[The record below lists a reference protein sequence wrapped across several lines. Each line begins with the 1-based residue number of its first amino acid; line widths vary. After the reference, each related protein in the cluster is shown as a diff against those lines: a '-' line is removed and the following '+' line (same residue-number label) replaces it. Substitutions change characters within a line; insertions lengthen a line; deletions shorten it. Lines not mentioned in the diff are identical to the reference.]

1 MDKEMRRILL
11 VDDDRLVL
19 ATLAS
24 GIEASGYTVAKAD
37 SGEKALAMVE
47 SFNPHLA
54 VMDICLPGITGIET
68 ARRIRA
74 QSDIPVIF
82 LSAYDD
88 PDAVRESI
96 TLGGM
101 TYLMK
106 PISVKQLVPA
116 IENAIARAKDIRTL
130 ISSEENLTAA
140 LKQNRETSI
149 AIGLLMER
157 HQLSAEAAFDLLRTH
172 ARNTR
177 TKTSE
182 VANALLAG
190 TLKL

>member
-1 MDKEMRRILL
+1 MDKDMRRILL

-24 GIEASGYTVAKAD
+24 GIEASGYTVAKSA
-37 SGEKALAMVE
+37 SGEEALAMVD
-47 SFNPHLA
+47 SFNPHLV

-68 ARRIRA
+68 ARRLRA
-74 QSDIPVIF
+74 QRDIPVIF

-88 PDAVRESI
+88 PEAVRESI
-96 TLGGM
+96 ALGGM
-101 TYLMK
+101 TYLVK
-106 PISVKQLVPA
+106 PVTVTQLVPA
-116 IENAIARAKDIRTL
+116 IENAIARAEDIRTL
-130 ISSEENLTAA
+130 VSSEENLSVA
-140 LKQNRETSI
+140 LKQGREISI
-149 AIGLLMER
+149 AVGILMER

-177 TKTSE
+177 TKTSA
-182 VANALLAG
+182 VASELVAG